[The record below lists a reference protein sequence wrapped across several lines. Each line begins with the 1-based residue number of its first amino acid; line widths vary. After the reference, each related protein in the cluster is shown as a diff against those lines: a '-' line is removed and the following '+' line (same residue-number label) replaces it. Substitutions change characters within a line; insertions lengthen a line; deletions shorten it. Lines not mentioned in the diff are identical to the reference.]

1 MIPSGS
7 LACVAYNTIREV
19 ENARSKFRQETFETL
34 AKFNLKSFVLF
45 SCCFFLRI
53 DVNPFALSTCTLQT
67 GVAGKNHAG
76 KKNKIFRYG
85 HQCTVHS
92 QNLPTQQHGR
102 YSTFFP
108 PFWPRALFVLASEKC
123 ERRSVRQFIELSVRA
138 GLWLAKVPSGFTMA
152 YVAVA
157 QAFAFFSIC
166 VSIVAMTEK
175 KGLFVSNA

>member
-53 DVNPFALSTCTLQT
+53 GVNPFALSTCTLQT
-67 GVAGKNHAG
+67 GVAGKNHAE
-76 KKNKIFRYG
+76 KKKKSFVMDTNAPYTHKT
-85 HQCTVHS
+85 CLLS
-92 QNLPTQQHGR
+92 
-102 YSTFFP
+102 STAATAPSFP